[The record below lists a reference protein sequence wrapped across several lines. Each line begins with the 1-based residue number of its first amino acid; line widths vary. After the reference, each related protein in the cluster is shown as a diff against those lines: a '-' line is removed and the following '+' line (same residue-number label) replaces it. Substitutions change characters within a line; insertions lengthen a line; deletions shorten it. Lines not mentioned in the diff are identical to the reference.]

1 VSEKLRQAR
10 KRNKIGEG
18 AGAAY
23 AQELL
28 DLLFDLLCEVV
39 RTRHPEVEAVLR
51 ERAALSHSASE
62 LLLRTLQAWG
72 IWFQLV
78 TLVEQ
83 NATMRR
89 LRQTEAERG
98 AEHVPGTFAFV
109 LAEAQRAGIAPGV
122 IQAVLERARIQPVI
136 TAHPTEAKRVT
147 VLEIHRRIYLLLV
160 ELETPRWTPRER
172 ENRIGKLR
180 NEIELLWLTGEL
192 RLEKPSV
199 AQEVAWGLHFFDEVL
214 FERVPELMV

>member
-1 VSEKLRQAR
+1 MSEKRRPAR
-10 KRNKIGEG
+10 KANKAGEG

-23 AQELL
+23 TQELL

-51 ERAALSHSASE
+51 GRAALSQSAPE

-109 LAEAQRAGIAPGV
+109 LAEAERAGIAPAV
-122 IQAVLERARIQPVI
+122 IQGVLERARIQPVI

-160 ELETPRWTPRER
+160 ELETPRWTPRE
-172 ENRIGKLR
+172 
-180 NEIELLWLTGEL
+180 
-192 RLEKPSV
+192 
-199 AQEVAWGLHFFDEVL
+199 
-214 FERVPELMV
+214 